1 MAGIGRS
8 IAGAILSSGTKLVSR
23 AAETVLSDPRGQEA
37 LARAV
42 GVAQRTRRRLEEAQE
57 RFMEAAGIPGRQD
70 YQELQKQ
77 LARLKRK
84 AREVAEQ
91 LDAAQGRGQDVEDA
105 GEGEDYGER
114 VRDPVDTRGDGRHTP
129 RPR

>member
-1 MAGIGRS
+1 MAAIGRS

-84 AREVAEQ
+84 ARELTEQ
-91 LDAAQGRGQDVEDA
+91 LDAAQGRGGQTDGD
-105 GEGEDYGER
+105 GER
-114 VRDPVDTRGDGRHTP
+114 
-129 RPR
+129 